1 MDLGVEYEFQS
12 VLVDLL
18 ALSGLLS
25 KHFVSSEECLDSR
38 DSDWDEISPSD
49 VTTLVFVGKGQEDPD
64 IIITEVVRRQKL
76 EGLEELH
83 VGQLSILI
91 LVSLCK

>member
-1 MDLGVEYEFQS
+1 MLFSLRVCVKELESSLHDEVNSLDLGVEYEFQS

-25 KHFVSSEECLDSR
+25 KHFVSSEERLDSR

-64 IIITEVVRRQKL
+64 IIIAEVVRRQ
-76 EGLEELH
+76 
-83 VGQLSILI
+83 
-91 LVSLCK
+91 